1 MKNILIVGSTS
12 TLGTSVGSLLA
23 ENNNVFYAGRRNADY
38 YLDLGSVDLKLP
50 ENLQFDVVIHTAADF
65 GGNEE
70 KDFCRSELVNA
81 IGTLNVCRLARKAKV
96 KHLIIVSSMFANY
109 VPTDAY
115 YSIYSLSKKHGDEL
129 AQLFCN
135 QFNLPLT
142 ILRPSQL
149 YDAESKCKAH
159 QGLFYSIIEKAQ
171 KGEDI
176 DFYGNN
182 DALRNYLFLND
193 FSEIIAR
200 AIEEKVIGTF
210 NCPSPNS
217 VRLGEIARTAYRIF
231 NQGGDIHFLA
241 DKPNI
246 VDLPE
251 VCGNDLYQKIG
262 FKPQISLAE
271 GIQMI
276 KDVREMI

>member
-1 MKNILIVGSTS
+1 MI
-12 TLGTSVGSLLA
+12 
-23 ENNNVFYAGRRNADY
+23 
-38 YLDLGSVDLKLP
+38 
-50 ENLQFDVVIHTAADF
+50 
-65 GGNEE
+65 
-70 KDFCRSELVNA
+70 NA
-81 IGTLNVCRLARKAKV
+81 IGTLNVCRLAQKVHAKHILV
-96 KHLIIVSSMFANY
+96 VSSLSASYISGDPYFN
-109 VPTDAY
+109 
-115 YSIYSLSKKHGDEL
+115 IYSLSKRHADEL
-129 AQLFCN
+129 AQIYCD
-135 QFNLPLT
+135 QVGLPLT
-142 ILRPSQL
+142 ILRPTQL

-182 DALRNYLFLND
+182 NALRNYLYLND
-193 FSEIIAR
+193 FSEIVAR

-217 VRLGEIARTAYRIF
+217 VRLSEIAQTAYRIF

-251 VCGNDLYQKIG
+251 VCGSDLYQKIG